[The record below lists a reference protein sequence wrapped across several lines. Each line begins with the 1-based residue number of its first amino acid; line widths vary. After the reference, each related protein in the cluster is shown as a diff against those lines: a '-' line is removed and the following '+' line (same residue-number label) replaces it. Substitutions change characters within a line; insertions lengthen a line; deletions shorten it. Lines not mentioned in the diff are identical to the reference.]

1 MADKEFDDSLIF
13 TTQKFGD
20 ITIKQLSFGELG
32 LISQDISDLYDKI
45 VAKFNTPST
54 GYSQHDIVKGILLI
68 MPEVAPIIAKVCN
81 VPLTTINDLSASEG
95 VRLCSAF
102 WQMNQDII
110 TNFFGI
116 ASSLKLAE
124 KG

>member
-1 MADKEFDDSLIF
+1 MAEKEFDDGLIF

-20 ITIKQLSFGELG
+20 ITIKQLSFGELA
-32 LISQDISDLYDKI
+32 LISQDIAVLYDKI
-45 VAKFNTPST
+45 VEKFAMAST
-54 GYSQHDIVKGILLI
+54 GNAQHDIVKAIFLIL
-68 MPEVAPIIAKVCN
+68 PEVGPIIAKVCN
-81 VPLTTINDLSASEG
+81 VPLETINALSAPEG
-95 VRLCSAF
+95 VRICTAF

-116 ASSLKLAE
+116 ASSLKLAG